1 MEKKELQLLS
11 KNFLKEDMSAFT
23 ENLSS
28 LIRIYGI
35 SELAQDA
42 GFNRISLWRYMKGEP
57 DIKLATFAK
66 ILKALGIR
74 VTFESDAQLDKV
86 LRFLRWQ
93 KRRISPEELEAFE
106 QDMASE
112 SKESAGK
119 KETA

>member
-42 GFNRISLWRYMKGEP
+42 GFNRISLWRYMKGEQ

-66 ILKALGIR
+66 IRYQGHL
-74 VTFESDAQLDKV
+74 
-86 LRFLRWQ
+86 
-93 KRRISPEELEAFE
+93 
-106 QDMASE
+106 
-112 SKESAGK
+112 
-119 KETA
+119 